1 MVSLCSILVFSASV
15 TKKKADRD
23 TEQFRYEIDYEKTA
37 GEGIVSV
44 KVSSMSKKPNIA
56 EEQCKKNAVHGVIF
70 KGYYG
75 TGSVHPALAK
85 DPAAETDNADFFKSF
100 FSDGGQYMRY
110 VTSVQS
116 GSTSISKVGK
126 EYKVS
131 VIVNVNKNALRK
143 ALEKAGVIKSLSAGL

>member
-1 MVSLCSILVFSASV
+1 MFSASV

-70 KGYYG
+70 KG
-75 TGSVHPALAK
+75 
-85 DPAAETDNADFFKSF
+85 
-100 FSDGGQYMRY
+100 
-110 VTSVQS
+110 
-116 GSTSISKVGK
+116 
-126 EYKVS
+126 
-131 VIVNVNKNALRK
+131 
-143 ALEKAGVIKSLSAGL
+143 